1 MGRCGRAAVAR
12 WIADNTGTVTIVDD
26 ARPVTTLWQLG
37 LEQNRLFCTIY
48 RNSTGFELRIETAS
62 TVILTEPFDMQPRLL
77 ARTQQLRAAL
87 KRRGWQ
93 EMEGVPEN

>member
-1 MGRCGRAAVAR
+1 M
-12 WIADNTGTVTIVDD
+12 DNV
-26 ARPVTTLWQLG
+26 RPVTTLWQLG
-37 LEQNRLFCTIY
+37 LEENRLFCTIY
-48 RNSTGFELRIETAS
+48 RNSAGFELRLETGS

-93 EMEGVPEN
+93 EMEGVRDS

>member
-1 MGRCGRAAVAR
+1 
-12 WIADNTGTVTIVDD
+12 VDD
-26 ARPVTTLWQLG
+26 VRPVATLWQLG

-48 RNSTGFELRIETAS
+48 RNMAGFELRLETTS

-77 ARTQQLRAAL
+77 ARTRQLRAAL

-93 EMEGVPEN
+93 EMDGVRES